1 MAGPDEEG
9 RMHEVVV
16 GGRSITV
23 THIASESSEHGAIQ
37 RYRVEVSGS
46 DSATEPSIL
55 RENSVVDARV
65 VASVIDSELFLE
77 YPGSAESGLLRDSA
91 IRTWRDEHRGFIEEL
106 LTQLKRDADALPSEP
121 VSDAERVLLRAFE
134 MDDRHGDA

>member
-1 MAGPDEEG
+1 
-9 RMHEVVV
+9 MHELVV

-23 THIASESSEHGAIQ
+23 THIASDSSEHGAIQ

-55 RENSVVDARV
+55 REDSVVDVRV
-65 VASVIDSELFLE
+65 MALVIASELLLE

-91 IRTWRDEHRGFIEEL
+91 IRAWRDEHRGSIEEL
-106 LTQLKRDADALPSEP
+106 LEQLKRDADALPPEP
-121 VSDAERVLLRAFE
+121 VSEAERILLRAFD
-134 MDDRHGDA
+134 MDGDLDDA